1 MRTLAR
7 KVLVA
12 TESVPT
18 RARPFRVEETMTQ
31 LALNARRGA
40 ARLGWLGSLLGAGAL
55 LAAAGLQQPPS
66 ARAAD
71 NGKVACEV
79 KENGKAA
86 SGTLSLLQDDKEV
99 ASGPCGKSLSVAAG
113 DYDAVLSLDGA
124 LDGPQQKKAVKVSA
138 GQTVNANADFA
149 TGLLEVRIR
158 MQGRDTAGMAIIRK
172 DGKQVGTLGSGVA
185 AHLST
190 GSYQVVAKY
199 RTQQKVFESV
209 AIEQG
214 KPTVLEASFE

>member
-1 MRTLAR
+1 
-7 KVLVA
+7 
-12 TESVPT
+12 
-18 RARPFRVEETMTQ
+18 MTQ
-31 LALNARRGA
+31 SDDKSGRKGCI
-40 ARLGWLGSLLGAGAL
+40 ARLGSMVTAGTLVAL
-55 LAAAGLQQPPS
+55 LAAPHTG

-86 SGTLSLLQDDKEV
+86 SGTLSLLQGESEV
-99 ASGPCGKSLSVAAG
+99 ANGPCGKPLPVAAG
-113 DYDAVLSLDGA
+113 EYTAVLSLDGA
-124 LDGPQQKKAVKVSA
+124 LDGPQQKKTVKVEA
-138 GQTVNANADFA
+138 GKTASANADFA

-158 MQGRDTAGMAIIRK
+158 NQGRDTAGMAVIRK

-190 GSYQVVAKY
+190 GTYQVVARY
-199 RTQQKVFESV
+199 RSNEKVFDSV
-209 AIEQG
+209 VIEQG

>member
-1 MRTLAR
+1 
-7 KVLVA
+7 
-12 TESVPT
+12 
-18 RARPFRVEETMTQ
+18 MTQ
-31 LALNARRGA
+31 SALNARPDRG
-40 ARLGWLGSLLGAGAL
+40 RLVWLGRLIGAGAL
-55 LAAAGLQQPPS
+55 LAVAGWQQPQS

-86 SGTLSLLQDDKEV
+86 SGTLSLLQGDKEV
-99 ASGPCGKSLSVAAG
+99 ASGPCGKPISVAAG

-124 LDGPQQKKAVKVSA
+124 LDGPQQKKPVKVAA
-138 GQTVNANADFA
+138 GQTVSANADFA

-158 MQGRDTAGMAIIRK
+158 SQGRDTAGMAIIRK

-199 RTQQKVFESV
+199 RTQQKVFDAV
-209 AIEQG
+209 AIQQG

>member
-1 MRTLAR
+1 
-7 KVLVA
+7 
-12 TESVPT
+12 
-18 RARPFRVEETMTQ
+18 VENTMTQ
-31 LALNARRGA
+31 PTHPARR
-40 ARLGWLGSLLGAGAL
+40 LGTLIAAGAL
-55 LAAAGLQQPPS
+55 LALAGAALQPT

-86 SGTLSLLQDDKEV
+86 TGTLSLLQGDKEV
-99 ASGPCGKSLSVAAG
+99 ASGPCGKPLSVAAG
-113 DYDAVLSLDGA
+113 TYDAVLSLDGA
-124 LDGPQQKKAVKVSA
+124 LDGPQQKKPLTVTA
-138 GQTVNANADFA
+138 GQAASVSADFA

-158 MQGRDTAGMAIIRK
+158 SQGRDTAGMAVIRK
-172 DGKQVGTLGSGVA
+172 DGKQVGTLGSGVS

-190 GSYQVVAKY
+190 GSYQVVARY
-199 RTQQKVFESV
+199 RTQQKVFDAV

>member
-1 MRTLAR
+1 Q
-7 KVLVA
+7 
-12 TESVPT
+12 S
-18 RARPFRVEETMTQ
+18 
-31 LALNARRGA
+31 ALNARRDR
-40 ARLGWLGSLLGAGAL
+40 ARPRWLGGLIGAGAL
-55 LAAAGLQQPPS
+55 LAAAGWQQPPS
-66 ARAAD
+66 AHAAD

-86 SGTLSLLQDDKEV
+86 SGTLSLLQGDKEV
-99 ASGPCGKSLSVAAG
+99 ASAPCGKPVSVAAG

-124 LDGPQQKKAVKVSA
+124 LDGPQQKKAIKVAA
-138 GQTVNANADFA
+138 GQTASANADFA

-199 RTQQKVFESV
+199 RTQQKVFDAV